1 MTCPIESRA
10 VQATAADALS
20 PPSLEPPRSEV
31 RNTIRRR
38 KPDDEA
44 RLRSLVD
51 MYIDFVARVLR
62 NAGTPD
68 TEIDDD
74 VQRTFII
81 VARRLDD
88 VRLGSEKGFLLKTAL
103 YVAAHARR
111 TMARRREVPAELNA
125 ELVDPGDSPERL
137 VDQKRARRLL
147 DQVLDAMDGPLR
159 TVFVLYEFEDMS
171 TVEIARVLEIPRGT
185 VASRL
190 RRARGIFRERVG
202 ALKAVVSVEVTP

>member
-1 MTCPIESRA
+1 MQ
-10 VQATAADALS
+10 VAARTTG
-20 PPSLEPPRSEV
+20 P
-31 RNTIRRR
+31 
-38 KPDDEA
+38 EA
-44 RLRSLVD
+44 RLRWIVD
-51 MYIDFVARVLR
+51 THIDFVARVLR

-68 TEIDDD
+68 TEVDDD

-88 VRLGSEKGFLLKTAL
+88 VRPGSEKGFLLKTAL

-111 TMARRREVPAELNA
+111 TMARRREVPTEYAA
-125 ELVDPGDSPERL
+125 ELVDSGASPEHL
-137 VDQKRARRLL
+137 IDQKRARKLL
-147 DQVLDAMDGPLR
+147 DEVLGAMDNPLR

-190 RRARGIFRERVG
+190 RRARVIFRERVR
-202 ALKAVVSVEVTP
+202 ALKTAVSVEVTA